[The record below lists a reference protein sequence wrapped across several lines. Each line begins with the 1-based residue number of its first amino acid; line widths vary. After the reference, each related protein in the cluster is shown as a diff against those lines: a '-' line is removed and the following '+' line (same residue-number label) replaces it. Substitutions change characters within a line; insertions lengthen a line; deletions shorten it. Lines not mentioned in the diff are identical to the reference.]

1 MIYSIFKI
9 LSPLSYM
16 FSAVYFFFYFNRR
29 EARDLKLARYLDSV
43 SILIHFLFLLSLS
56 LKIGHLPLAGAFQ
69 ALSVFM
75 FFFALL
81 NKIFVPEGKDY
92 SLGVFYSGILF
103 ILQTISVIFIS
114 ESAVLPDILKDITF
128 EVHVI
133 LNLVGYAAFSS
144 AFLVASM
151 YILLFFEIK
160 SRRLGYFY
168 ERLPSL
174 VYLEKLT
181 YRALVTGFIFNTL
194 GVFSGAFTGF
204 YAWGTFWA
212 WDPKLVSAILAW
224 VLYGTTIIGKSK
236 YHWPGKRIASFS
248 FFGFL
253 WIIFSMIIVTQYF
266 SGIHSFK

>member
-1 MIYSIFKI
+1 MIYTTLKI
-9 LSPLSYM
+9 LSPLAYM
-16 FSAVYFFFYFNRR
+16 FSTVYFFFYFNRR
-29 EARDLKLARYLDSV
+29 DERDLKIARYLDTI
-43 SILIHFLFLLSLS
+43 SILIHFFFLLSLA

-75 FFFALL
+75 LFFAIL

-103 ILQTISVIFIS
+103 ILQTVSVIFIS
-114 ESAVLPDILKDITF
+114 ENAVLPDILKNIAF
-128 EVHVI
+128 EIHVI
-133 LNLVGYAAFSS
+133 LNLIGYAAFSS

-168 ERLPSL
+168 DRLPSL

-181 YRALVTGFIFNTL
+181 FRALVTGFIFNTL
-194 GVFSGAFTGF
+194 GVFSGSYMGF

-212 WDPKLVSAILAW
+212 WDPKLISAILAW
-224 VLYGTTIIGKSK
+224 ILYGMTVLGKFR
-236 YHWPGKRIASFS
+236 YHWTGKRIASFS

-253 WIIFSMIIVTQYF
+253 WIIFSMVIITQYF